1 MSHVILTT
9 GAVLVVLL
17 ALALAREM
25 RMRRALQCL
34 LKKLLSFWRN
44 RDAEKPVARRG
55 DADDDAAAG
64 GGMRVLWVH
73 NACGIANHLK
83 KTPCLWFCE

>member
-1 MSHVILTT
+1 MILTA

-25 RMRRALQCL
+25 RMRRALQSL

-44 RDAEKPVARRG
+44 NNAEDPVAQRG
-55 DADDDAAAG
+55 DTDDDSAADNR
-64 GGMRVLWVH
+64 MR
-73 NACGIANHLK
+73 
-83 KTPCLWFCE
+83 

>member
-1 MSHVILTT
+1 LILAA

-25 RMRRALQCL
+25 RMRRALQSL

-44 RDAEKPVARRG
+44 RDAENSVARRG
-55 DADDDAAAG
+55 DTADDDTAADHR
-64 GGMRVLWVH
+64 MR
-73 NACGIANHLK
+73 
-83 KTPCLWFCE
+83 

>member
-1 MSHVILTT
+1 LSHLILMA

-25 RMRRALQCL
+25 RMRRALQSL

-44 RDAEKPVARRG
+44 RDAEEPVARRG
-55 DADDDAAAG
+55 ATADDDVAADNR
-64 GGMRVLWVH
+64 MR
-73 NACGIANHLK
+73 
-83 KTPCLWFCE
+83 

>member
-1 MSHVILTT
+1 MSHLILAA

-25 RMRRALQCL
+25 RMRRALQSL

-44 RDAEKPVARRG
+44 RDAEEPVARRG
-55 DADDDAAAG
+55 AAAAADTASDDR
-64 GGMRVLWVH
+64 MR
-73 NACGIANHLK
+73 
-83 KTPCLWFCE
+83 